1 MTSDLEGLIVIPAA
15 SHSATN
21 HPTLGCRSWH
31 NVAIGTTSSAT
42 AEMKSSQNGLHKK
55 GGFLAASFGDNI
67 TLRCTSSEVGA
78 KLNWFRQK
86 WGMKP
91 VLISSYFKYDQNREF
106 YKEFRS
112 NNHFKMDY
120 GDDKNDLSIMNV
132 SSSDS
137 AVYHCVRSF
146 LHQSDFQESVT
157 VIVKSLHPTAEVRQS
172 PHEEIEPGHSV
183 ILHCSVQTDSCV
195 GQHRVHWFKQSEE
208 SAAGLLYSHG
218 GSSDQC
224 ESNTDGPNNPCVYN
238 LPIHN
243 VSSQQTGT
251 YYCAVAA
258 CGQVLFG
265 NGTRVN
271 MKDAAATGHPV
282 LYTLAGALT
291 FTVVFVLLLALSLY
305 NVMKKNKRQNRAP
318 ECEDNGSSSTTGNT
332 QNEPDHLHYAALSI
346 NRKLR
351 SQRNSD
357 PVDCVYSRIQVLG

>member
-1 MTSDLEGLIVIPAA
+1 SSSVWIT
-15 SHSATN
+15 
-21 HPTLGCRSWH
+21 TL
-31 NVAIGTTSSAT
+31 
-42 AEMKSSQNGLHKK
+42 SQNGLHKK
-55 GGFLAASFGDNI
+55 GGFLAAFFGDNV

-157 VIVKSLHPTAEVRQS
+157 VIVKSLHPTAEVHQS

-183 ILHCSVQTDSCV
+183 ILHCSVQTDGCV

-265 NGTRVN
+265 IGTRVTL
-271 MKDAAATGHPV
+271 KDGVHTVMIHM
-282 LYTLAGALT
+282 LSGA
-291 FTVVFVLLLALSLY
+291 LALSSVLLILLAF
-305 NVMKKNKRQNRAP
+305 VLCTTKN
-318 ECEDNGSSSTTGNT
+318 E
-332 QNEPDHLHYAALSI
+332 
-346 NRKLR
+346 
-351 SQRNSD
+351 
-357 PVDCVYSRIQVLG
+357 YSRSKSGISNLSPPPFK

>member
-1 MTSDLEGLIVIPAA
+1 MGHETSTYL
-15 SHSATN
+15 
-21 HPTLGCRSWH
+21 
-31 NVAIGTTSSAT
+31 
-42 AEMKSSQNGLHKK
+42 
-55 GGFLAASFGDNI
+55 F
-67 TLRCTSSEVGA
+67 
-78 KLNWFRQK
+78 
-86 WGMKP
+86 
-91 VLISSYFKYDQNREF
+91 FKYDQNREF

-183 ILHCSVQTDSCV
+183 ILHCSVQTDGCV

-265 NGTRVN
+265 IGTRVTL
-271 MKDAAATGHPV
+271 KDGVHTVMIHM
-282 LYTLAGALT
+282 LSGA
-291 FTVVFVLLLALSLY
+291 LALSSVLLILLAF
-305 NVMKKNKRQNRAP
+305 VLCTTKNKYSRCSTELQSQCRILALT
-318 ECEDNGSSSTTGNT
+318 NGE
-332 QNEPDHLHYAALSI
+332 NEPDHLHYAALSV